1 MIAVVG
7 SLNLD
12 LVTSVPHHPVP
23 GETVLGGDIV
33 RHPGGKG
40 ANQAVAAARLG
51 GEVSFVG
58 RVGDDDDAE
67 VMLSAARDQGVDVGH
82 IRRTSGTPTGRA
94 LIAVSPQGENTIIV
108 SPGANSRLSAADCAA
123 AADTL
128 GRARVTVLQQEVPD
142 EANHEA
148 ARLSGGTVLYNPAPA
163 VTGAELPSRVDL
175 LVPNRTELAAL
186 AGLSSTPETLDDVS
200 AAARQ
205 LRRLGVGAVVVTLGG
220 DGVLLC
226 EGNAGLHIPAF
237 PVTAVDTTAAGDSF
251 CGALAVGLAE
261 GRSLEQAARWAAAA
275 AAISTTRAGAQP
287 SLARREE
294 TEALLAQG
302 TLGESLPGAL
312 D

>member
-23 GETVLGGDIV
+23 GETVLGGDIAQ
-33 RHPGGKG
+33 HPGGKG

-51 GEVSFVG
+51 GEVAFVG
-58 RVGDDDDAE
+58 RVGDDDAAE
-67 VMLSAARDQGVDVGH
+67 VMLDAAREQGVDVRH
-82 IRRTSGTPTGRA
+82 IRRTPGTPTGRA

-108 SPGANSRLSAADCAA
+108 SPGANSRLTAADCAA
-123 AADTL
+123 AAGTL

-163 VTGAELPSRVDL
+163 VAGAQLPSRVDL

-186 AGLSSTPETLDDVS
+186 AGLSSAPGTLDEVA
-200 AAARQ
+200 AAARR
-205 LRRLGVGAVVVTLGG
+205 LRGAGAVVVTLGG

-226 EGNAGLHIPAF
+226 EGSTHLHIPAF
-237 PVTAVDTTAAGDSF
+237 PVKAVDTTAAGDSF

-261 GRSLEQAARWAAAA
+261 GRSLEEAARWAAAA
-275 AAISTTRAGAQP
+275 AAVSTTRAGAQP

-294 TEALLAQG
+294 ADALLDRG
-302 TLGESLPGAL
+302 SL

>member
-23 GETVLGGDIV
+23 GETVLGGDIAQ
-33 RHPGGKG
+33 HPGGKG

-51 GEVSFVG
+51 GEVAFVG
-58 RVGDDDDAE
+58 RVGDDDAAE
-67 VMLSAARDQGVDVGH
+67 VMLRAARDQGVDVGH
-82 IRRTSGTPTGRA
+82 VRRTPATPTGRA

-108 SPGANSRLSAADCAA
+108 SPGANARLTAADCAA

-148 ARLSGGTVLYNPAPA
+148 AQLSGGTVLYNPAPA
-163 VTGAELPSRVDL
+163 VPGAEIPSGVDL
-175 LVPNRTELAAL
+175 LVPNRTELGAL
-186 AGLSSTPETLDDVS
+186 AGLATEPVTLDEVAS
-200 AAARQ
+200 AA
-205 LRRLGVGAVVVTLGG
+205 RRLRGAAAVVVTLGG

-226 EGNAGLHIPAF
+226 EGSAHLHIPAF
-237 PVTAVDTTAAGDSF
+237 PVTALDTTAAGDSF
-251 CGALAVGLAE
+251 CGALAVALAE
-261 GRSLEQAARWAAAA
+261 GRPLEDAARFAAAA
-275 AAISTTRAGAQP
+275 AAVSTTRPGAQP

-294 TEALLAQG
+294 AEALLAG
-302 TLGESLPGAL
+302 NPPA
-312 D
+312 

>member
-23 GETVLGGDIV
+23 GETVLGGDIAQ
-33 RHPGGKG
+33 HPGGKG

-51 GEVSFVG
+51 GQVSFIG
-58 RVGDDDDAE
+58 RVGDDDAAE
-67 VMLSAARDQGVDVGH
+67 VMLGAAREQGVDVGH
-82 IRRTSGTPTGRA
+82 ILRTPGVPTGRA

-108 SPGANSRLSAADCAA
+108 SPGANSRLTAADCTE

-128 GRARVTVLQQEVPD
+128 RQARVTVLQQEVPH

-163 VTGAELPSRVDL
+163 VDGFELPSRVDL

-186 AGLSSTPETLDDVS
+186 AGLSSTPGSLEEVGE
-200 AAARQ
+200 AARR
-205 LRRLGVGAVVVTLGG
+205 LRGAGAVVVTLGG

-226 EGNAGLHIPAF
+226 EGTAQLHIPAF
-237 PVTAVDTTAAGDSF
+237 PVTPVDTTAAGDSF
-251 CGALAVGLAE
+251 CGALAVALAE
-261 GRSLEQAARWAAAA
+261 GRQLEEAARWAAAA
-275 AAISTTRAGAQP
+275 GAVSTTRPGAQP
-287 SLARREE
+287 SLAHR
-294 TEALLAQG
+294 TEV
-302 TLGESLPGAL
+302 ESLLNP
-312 D
+312 

>member
-82 IRRTSGTPTGRA
+82 FRRTPGTPTGRA

-186 AGLSSTPETLDDVS
+186 AGLSSTPDKLDDVS
-200 AAARQ
+200 AAARK

-220 DGVLLC
+220 DGVLVC
-226 EGNAGLHIPAF
+226 EGHAVLHIPAF

-261 GRSLEQAARWAAAA
+261 GRSLEQAGRWAAAA